1 MILSFVCFFLS
12 TAPIFSKE
20 MVNCK
25 TWEGSGV
32 MFEVQIEGAD
42 EVVWQCGGEDIDFEE
57 EKRCTTEEEE
67 GGVYKLLISE
77 VEIDDTD
84 CAYQCVAKNSA
95 GQTIS
100 EAKVFVEEMPEH
112 VKELIQKV
120 EHKK

>member
-1 MILSFVCFFLS
+1 MLLFLAFFS
-12 TAPIFSKE
+12 APIFEKE
-20 MVNCK
+20 MVNCE
-25 TWEGSGV
+25 TCEGSGV
-32 MFEVQIEGAD
+32 MFEVQINGAD
-42 EVVWQCGGEDIDFEE
+42 EVVWQCEGDAIDFEE
-57 EKRCTTEEEE
+57 EKRYTVEEED

-84 CAYQCVAKNSA
+84 CAYQCVAKNKA

-120 EHKK
+120 EHKQ